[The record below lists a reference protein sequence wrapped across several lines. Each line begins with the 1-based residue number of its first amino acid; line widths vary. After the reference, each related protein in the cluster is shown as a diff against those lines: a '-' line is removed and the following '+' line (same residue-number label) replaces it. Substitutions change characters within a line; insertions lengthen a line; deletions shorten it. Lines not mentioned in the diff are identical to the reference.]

1 MLDIWTEDDE
11 TGRCPIHK
19 LRQIIFINSA
29 AAFVGLPGS
38 VAYIRKKFLTL
49 GARGTFTNER

>member
-1 MLDIWTEDDE
+1 MLDIWTEDDARRGAS
-11 TGRCPIHK
+11 TPHPK

-38 VAYIRKKFLTL
+38 IAYTRKWPIWLIVED
-49 GARGTFTNER
+49 G